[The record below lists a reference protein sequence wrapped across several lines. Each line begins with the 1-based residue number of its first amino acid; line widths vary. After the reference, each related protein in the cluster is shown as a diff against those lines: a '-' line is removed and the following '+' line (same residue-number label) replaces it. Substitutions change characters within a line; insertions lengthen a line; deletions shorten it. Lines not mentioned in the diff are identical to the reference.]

1 MKASTCPGFR
11 WAAMSFH
18 DLEQGRGIPPEQ
30 ELEAQPNHDASRG
43 ENPQFMRLTEQV
55 GLHVFRINANVATL
69 QKLDAQLRR
78 APDLAQGK
86 TDQIMRQFADLCEQT
101 RSIVKDATDDVK
113 KLSLY
118 PIGGNEGYGIRRSS
132 PSRLMQTKLQNDFQ
146 DALSAFQQ
154 IQKSGIRKEKD
165 ALAQAKQRGNEVA
178 LSTERAPDTDERT
191 SEPTQTQIPMP
202 SRLTSEEIEFQESL
216 IAEREAEIQEIEHG
230 VQELNEIFRDLSH
243 IVQEQGGMIDNIEY
257 NIGTIATSAQGADRE
272 LFRANN
278 YQRRA
283 GRRGLCLTMIVAVVV
298 SLVLVAVR
306 MRTVTLT
313 QQLLA

>member
-1 MKASTCPGFR
+1 
-11 WAAMSFH
+11 MSFY
-18 DLEQGRGIPPEQ
+18 DLEQGRGVPPEQ
-30 ELEAQPNHDASRG
+30 EAQDEPHHDASRG

-86 TDQIMRQFADLCEQT
+86 ADQIMRQFADLCEQT

-146 DALSAFQQ
+146 DALSAFQH
-154 IQKSGIRKEKD
+154 IQKEGILKEKD
-165 ALAQAKQRGNEVA
+165 ALAQARQRGNEAA
-178 LSTERAPDTDERT
+178 LSAELAPDTDER
-191 SEPTQTQIPMP
+191 SSVPIQTQMSMP
-202 SRLTSEEIEFQESL
+202 PRLTSEELEFQESL

-257 NIGTIATSAQGADRE
+257 NIGTIATSAHGADRE
-272 LFRANN
+272 LLRANH

-306 MRTVTLT
+306 LHTATLT
-313 QQLLA
+313 WQLLA

>member
-1 MKASTCPGFR
+1 
-11 WAAMSFH
+11 MSFH
-18 DLEQGRGIPPEQ
+18 DLEQGRSIAPEQ
-30 ELEAQPNHDASRG
+30 ELEAEPNHDASRG
-43 ENPQFMRLTEQV
+43 ENPKFMKLTEQV

-154 IQKSGIRKEKD
+154 IQKSGIRKEKV
-165 ALAQAKQRGNEVA
+165 ALAQAKQRGNEAA
-178 LSTERAPDTDERT
+178 LSTERAPVTDERL
-191 SEPTQTQIPMP
+191 SEPFQTQISMP
-202 SRLTSEEIEFQESL
+202 SRLTSEELEFQESL

-272 LFRANN
+272 LFRAND

-306 MRTVTLT
+306 MRTAALT
-313 QQLLA
+313 

>member
-1 MKASTCPGFR
+1 
-11 WAAMSFH
+11 MSFH
-18 DLEQGRGIPPEQ
+18 DLEQGRGIAPEQ
-30 ELEAQPNHDASRG
+30 ELEAESNHDASRG
-43 ENPQFMRLTEQV
+43 ENPKFMKLTEQV

-146 DALSAFQQ
+146 DALNAFQQ
-154 IQKSGIRKEKD
+154 IQKSGIRKEKV
-165 ALAQAKQRGNEVA
+165 ALAQAKQRGNEAA
-178 LSTERAPDTDERT
+178 LSTERAPVTDERL
-191 SEPTQTQIPMP
+191 SEPFQTQISMP
-202 SRLTSEEIEFQESL
+202 SRLTSEELEFQESL

-272 LFRANN
+272 LFRAND

-306 MRTVTLT
+306 MRTAALT
-313 QQLLA
+313 